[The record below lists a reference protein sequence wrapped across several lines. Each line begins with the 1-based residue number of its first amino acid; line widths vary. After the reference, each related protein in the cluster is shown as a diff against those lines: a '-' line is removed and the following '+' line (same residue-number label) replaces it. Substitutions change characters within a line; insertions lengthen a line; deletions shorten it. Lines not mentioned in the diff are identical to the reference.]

1 MRSILACEYGDFEV
15 IVVENRPDTSDT
27 AATARMLAT
36 QFPAKPRVHCVEEP
50 RRGASHARN
59 AGLAHAKG
67 EIVAFTDDDV
77 IVDPGWIRAS
87 VDALARAEDIACVTG
102 LILPLELETESQL
115 LLEQFASFGKGFRR
129 HTYRL
134 PDACDENPLLPYAPG
149 AIGSGAS
156 TVIRADVLREL
167 GGFDPVLGPATFT
180 TGGEDLDLYTRLLS
194 AGYAVAYEPSAIVWH
209 RHPDGMPRL
218 RRQVYRYGVG
228 FGATLAK
235 QLITGPDRRGLI
247 RAVPAGVRYARD
259 PASRKNAS
267 KPNDCPRQFAWLEL
281 IGMLVGP
288 LAYVLSALA
297 ALARYLAGSEG
308 ARSRPVRT
316 VRRIVV
322 RRGGTANVVW
332 FEKRELPMPR
342 LHRLRASPERIT
354 HRTPEIA
361 VLGAAAAC
369 VTAPLFVALG
379 FPTVLRMPAVLAFLC
394 FAPGTAFLTAM
405 RGRTEPGLVIG
416 VSLGFAAVVAQSM
429 LWLDAWWPRPFLY
442 ALAAVCLLP
451 LASRLDLARRYRLT
465 RSLTRDAQK
474 RAVRSVKAIS
484 RTEAVHAALLCVSL
498 LSWLL
503 SLLGADLGRMSG
515 IGLLSAMP
523 VTFFLAF
530 GLLIVGFAGAASSDQ
545 VEARVLGAYVLSLIL
560 VLFATTAV
568 LYQEPRFAWVYKHF
582 GVINLIAA
590 TGHANRQIDIYNNW
604 PAFFAVNAWVSKTAS
619 VAPIAYAGWAQLF
632 FNLIDLAAVR
642 FALRGVTHD
651 ERLLWTAAFFFVL
664 GNWVG
669 QDYLAPQAFGFTL
682 SLVVLGLC
690 LRCGSPP
697 RMRWRWN
704 RRRTA
709 AQTQALPHGAHLSR
723 ATQLPHTT
731 PLRWENEDRALAAPL
746 ASKAALLA
754 GGACFLA
761 VVISHQLSPV
771 LLILSVTA
779 LAVFVRVVPLWV
791 PAVMAAIEV
800 GWVVLAW
807 PFVGT
812 HFSLIEP
819 GGEGAAAAG
828 RDLSAALPGAA
839 LSFYAP
845 AALMAMM
852 AGLAVLGMAR
862 RLRTGKRDLVPICL
876 IGAPL
881 LGVGAQSYGG
891 EGPYRAYLFALPW
904 VALLAALACARS
916 PVTGRPMRIS
926 LPRVLVVAPAA
937 GVFLLFACFG
947 QELANRISPDDVRAE
962 TWYEQHAP
970 AGSLRIDLA
979 PNAPDRLTARYPLV
993 SLSDPPA
1000 LLDQPGFTGHRLGTA
1015 EIPPLERLI
1024 RQQRAVRA
1032 YVVVSRGQEDYGLL
1046 NGLLPKGSVT
1056 NLVGALERSAAFRLV
1071 YQRPTAWVFEYV
1083 PYARSVSTVATP
1095 WIQSSFPAMT
1105 LGQVIKKFHS
1115 PDATAHY
1122 LFTKR
1127 FRPNGVAVNPNVASD
1142 FSNPAGQTWVYVG
1155 SSGSNSL
1162 PQRQYMIGK
1171 VG

>member
-15 IVVENRPDTSDT
+15 VVVENRPNASG
-27 AATARMLAT
+27 TARMLAT
-36 QFPAKPRVHCVEEP
+36 QFPAEPRVRCVEEP

-59 AGLAHAKG
+59 GGLAHAEG

-87 VDALARAEDIACVTG
+87 VDALTRAEDIACVTG
-102 LILPLELETESQL
+102 LILPLELETDSQL

-134 PDACDENPLLPYAPG
+134 PDAREENPLLPYTPG

-156 TVIRADVLREL
+156 TVMRAAVLREL

-180 TGGEDLDLYTRLLS
+180 TGGEDLDLYIRVLR

-209 RHPDGMPRL
+209 RHPNGMPRL

-235 QLITGPDRRGLI
+235 QLIAGPDRRGLI

-267 KPNDCPRQFAWLEL
+267 KPNDYPRQFTWLEL
-281 IGMLVGP
+281 VGMLVGP

-297 ALARYLAGSEG
+297 AMARHLAGSEDG
-308 ARSRPVRT
+308 ARRRPVRT

-322 RRGGTANVVW
+322 RSGGTTSVVW
-332 FEKRELPMPR
+332 FEKRELPKPR

-354 HRTPEIA
+354 HRAPEIA
-361 VLGAAAAC
+361 VLSAVAAC
-369 VTAPLFVALG
+369 VMAPLSVALD

-394 FAPGTAFLTAM
+394 FAPGTAFLTAV

-416 VSLGFAAVVAQSM
+416 VSLGVAAVVAQSM

-451 LASRLDLARRYRLT
+451 LASRLDLARRYRPT

-474 RAVRSVKAIS
+474 RAVTSVKGIS
-484 RTEAVHAALLCVSL
+484 RTEAVHAALVCVSL

-503 SLLGADLGRMSG
+503 SLLDADLGRISG

-530 GLLIVGFAGAASSDQ
+530 GLLIVGFAAAASSDD
-545 VEARVLGAYVLSLIL
+545 VKPKVLGAYVLSLIL

-568 LYQEPRFAWVYKHF
+568 LYQEPRYGWVYKHF
-582 GVINLIAA
+582 GVINLIAT
-590 TGHANRQIDIYNNW
+590 TGHVNRQIDIYNNW
-604 PAFFAVNAWVSKTAS
+604 PAFFAVNAWLSKTAR

-642 FALRGVTHD
+642 FALRGLTRD

-697 RMRWRWN
+697 RMRWRQN
-704 RRRTA
+704 GRLTA
-709 AQTQALPHGAHLSR
+709 AQTQALQHGAHLPR
-723 ATQLPHTT
+723 ATQLPHTA
-731 PLRWENEDRALAAPL
+731 PLRREHEDQALAAPL

-791 PAVMAAIEV
+791 PAVMAALEV
-800 GWVVLAW
+800 WWVVLAW

-812 HFSLIEP
+812 HFSIIEP

-852 AGLAVLGMAR
+852 AGLAVLGTAR
-862 RLRTGKRDLVPICL
+862 RLRGGKRDLVPICL

-904 VALLAALACARS
+904 VGFLAALACARW

-979 PNAPDRLTARYPLV
+979 PNAPDRLTPRYPLV
-993 SLSDPPA
+993 SLRDPSA
-1000 LLDQPGFTGHRLGTA
+1000 LLDQPGFIGHRLGTA
-1015 EIPPLERLI
+1015 DIPRLERLI

-1032 YVVVSRGQEDYGLL
+1032 YVVVSRGQEDYGRL

-1056 NLVGALERSAAFRLV
+1056 SLVGALERSGAFRLV

-1095 WIQSSFPAMT
+1095 STQSSFPAIT
-1105 LGQVIKKFHS
+1105 LGQVSKKFHS
-1115 PDATAHY
+1115 LYATARY
-1122 LFTKR
+1122 PFTKR
-1127 FRPNGVAVNPNVASD
+1127 FRPNGVAVNPSVGSD
-1142 FSNPAGQTWVYVG
+1142 FSNTAGQTWVYVG

-1162 PQRQYMIGK
+1162 PRRQYTIGK
-1171 VG
+1171 AG